1 MVVVEKLV
9 TWTTSLKVSSCKV
22 MSASRISSLS
32 AASLGHEMC
41 NRFKLLARKTWEAL
55 QCRHQQRQQL
65 YLVAPDHPG
74 SSGDDPRGASATG
87 KPTTHVCWS
96 KATSLC
102 VWQPVQCCP
111 ASPPCGGL
119 SCRERQRHRCVPSLE
134 WGTRKPSHCPTRC
147 FGGLPLYSPHCCSC
161 NGILKSAI
169 CKEIIPPF

>member
-32 AASLGHEMC
+32 AASLGYEIC
-41 NRFKLLARKTWEAL
+41 KRFKQFTRKTWEAL

-74 SSGDDPRGASATG
+74 SSDDDPRGASARG
-87 KPTTHVCWS
+87 KPTNVLYES
-96 KATSLC
+96 KRCIWKTG

-111 ASPPCGGL
+111 ASPPCGEP
-119 SCRERQRHRCVPSLE
+119 SCRGHQRRRCAQSLE
-134 WGTRKPSHCPTRC
+134 WGTHKPSHCPIRC
-147 FGGLPLYSPHCCSC
+147 SGGLPLYCPHCYSCSS
-161 NGILKSAI
+161 ISKSTAW
-169 CKEIIPPF
+169 